1 MISLEIGRN
10 TPAPTGESAS
20 GLTSHRPAPSNAGK
34 TRDHR
39 DPHMADRKDDLPRTG
54 QQPPQRKAL
63 PPFEGL
69 RAFDAI
75 ARLGGV
81 RKAAKWLD
89 RDHAVLSR
97 HLRTLEE
104 WVGITLVE
112 RAPTGLVLTE
122 AGKDYH
128 RSIATALDM
137 VAHAT
142 LDVLN
147 QGIHHQLLIWS
158 TPGFAQQ
165 WLSRRIASLE
175 RANQGVEI
183 ELKPSVTAPDFLSH
197 EATADIRYWASYEDL
212 GELPPH
218 LRSQVIA
225 QSPIIPVASPDY
237 LANAP
242 EIETPE
248 DLLNHQLLHENT
260 TETWKI
266 WLESLGVDCGDG
278 LKGPRLWQGNLTV
291 DASRHGRGIALTNPL
306 LSEKH
311 LARGDLVWIGKDNP
325 AFPPRRG
332 DYVLIARH
340 DRWDE
345 PSLRKFR
352 QWLTN
357 TIAKDTPEF
366 KPSR

>member
-1 MISLEIGRN
+1 
-10 TPAPTGESAS
+10 
-20 GLTSHRPAPSNAGK
+20 
-34 TRDHR
+34 
-39 DPHMADRKDDLPRTG
+39 MADRKDDLIKTG
-54 QQPPQRKAL
+54 QQPPLRKAL

-97 HLRTLEE
+97 HLRALEE

-112 RAPTGLVLTE
+112 RVPTGLILTE

-128 RSIATALDM
+128 RSIAQALDM

-142 LDVLN
+142 LDLLN

-165 WLSRRIASLE
+165 WLSRRLASLE

-183 ELKPSVTAPDFLSH
+183 ELKPSVSAPDFLSH

-212 GELPPH
+212 DELPSH

-237 LANAP
+237 LESAP
-242 EIETPE
+242 EIHKPE
-248 DLLNHQLLHENT
+248 
-260 TETWKI
+260 
-266 WLESLGVDCGDG
+266 
-278 LKGPRLWQGNLTV
+278 
-291 DASRHGRGIALTNPL
+291 GRGIALTNPL
-306 LSEKH
+306 LAEKH
-311 LARGDLVWIGKDNP
+311 LTRGDLVWIGKDNP
-325 AFPPRRG
+325 AFPARRG

-340 DRWDE
+340 DRWNE

-357 TIAKDTPEF
+357 TIAKDTPQF
-366 KPSR
+366 KPGS